1 MALQT
6 QDTPE
11 NLPRTDGDAHLT
23 PLSSYIGLAI
33 IGAIMMIMV
42 VLQSAGAQSL
52 IQ

>member
-1 MALQT
+1 MALRT
-6 QDTPE
+6 QDTSDQVSRVGEGPS
-11 NLPRTDGDAHLT
+11 T

-52 IQ
+52 VQ